1 MSAKILVIEDDP
13 DVTTLLAEILRHE
26 GFEVDVA
33 ADGLAGLL
41 KLQSAQADV
50 TLLDI
55 MMPDVDGERVLAQ
68 LREEGGGTV
77 RERVIVITGSPEGA
91 DRARDVLG
99 NENVF
104 DKPFDPELLIA
115 RIRAVLL
122 EG

>member
-13 DVTTLLAEILRHE
+13 DVTTLLSEILRIE

-41 KLQSAQADV
+41 KLQSAPADV

-77 RERVIVITGSPEGA
+77 RQNVIVITGSPDGA
-91 DRARDVLG
+91 DRSRDVLG
-99 NENVF
+99 AENVF
-104 DKPFDPELLIA
+104 AKPFDPELLLL
-115 RIRAVLL
+115 RIHALL
-122 EG
+122 AEG